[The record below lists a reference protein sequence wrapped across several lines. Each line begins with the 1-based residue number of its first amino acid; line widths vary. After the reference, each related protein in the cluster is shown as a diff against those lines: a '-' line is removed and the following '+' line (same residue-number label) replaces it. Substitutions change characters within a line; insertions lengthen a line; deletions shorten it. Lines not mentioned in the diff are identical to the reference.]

1 MIIYIPIIPLFVLG
15 GDWGRWI
22 GMLITFTTI
31 FYFYLYKNNFIN
43 IDYKN
48 IANKLSFFKNKKL
61 IVTIIFVLFSF
72 SWNQKTTSRE
82 DVATMPFYKIPY
94 KAIKIIFDIKSI
106 RIMEDSFLIKFHKK
120 YIE

>member
-1 MIIYIPIIPLFVLG
+1 MFVLG

-48 IANKLSFFKNKKL
+48 ISNKLSFFKNKKL

-106 RIMEDSFLIKFHKK
+106 RIMEDSFLIKFHQK